1 MNDLQIQALGFASI
15 SGVLLLALQLSVSK
29 YDSDEDKKN
38 DKPNSLWL
46 YGTIILALIFGISAP
61 ILLISL
67 LNKPENSNNKTS

>member
-1 MNDLQIQALGFASI
+1 MKMNDQALVFASI
-15 SGVLLLALQLSVSK
+15 SGVLLLLLQLNVSK

-38 DKPNSLWL
+38 DKPNSFWL
-46 YGTIILALIFGISAP
+46 YGTIILALFFGISAP

>member
-67 LNKPENSNNKTS
+67 LNIPENSNNKTS